1 MMFYRDSVIYFT
13 DYEVCLPIEYEYK
26 CYNYNTKKMSNKFPI
41 TKALPVL
48 FGFFIMGLVDLVG
61 IATNYVKQ
69 DFALSDT
76 LANML
81 PMTLFLWFAVLSVP
95 TGMMMNKLG
104 RKRTVVI
111 SMAISLLAMLLPLV
125 SYNFPMIL
133 VAFGLLGIGNTII
146 QVSLNPL
153 LTNVVRGDRLTS
165 SLTLGQFIKAIAAFL
180 GPIIAGVAAG
190 SFGNWKLVFLF
201 FGVVT
206 VVSGLWLALTPIH
219 EKPVSQSASSF
230 TSSFGLLKDK
240 TILMLFLG
248 IVFVVGVDV
257 GLNTTVPKFLM
268 ERCGIPLEKAGLGTS
283 LYFVAR
289 TLGTFVGAIL
299 LVKLSGRKFF
309 IWSMLVAV
317 PTLVAMLLTGNLW
330 GILSMVFIL
339 GLTVANVFSII
350 FSAALKKK
358 PERANEISGLL
369 IMGVAGGAIIP
380 LIMGVTSD
388 SLGQTG
394 GMAVLL
400 VALAYLLFSAVRM
413 KEE

>member
-1 MMFYRDSVIYFT
+1 MKNES
-13 DYEVCLPIEYEYK
+13 
-26 CYNYNTKKMSNKFPI
+26 SI
-41 TKALPVL
+41 TKILPVL

-81 PMTLFLWFAVLSVP
+81 PMTLFLWFAILSVP
-95 TGMMMNKLG
+95 TGIVMNKLG

-111 SMAISLLAMLLPLV
+111 SMGISLLAMLLPLA

-133 VAFGLLGIGNTII
+133 IAFGLLGIGNTII

-153 LTNVVRGDRLTS
+153 LTNVIRGDRLTS

-180 GPIIAGVAAG
+180 GPIIAGGAAG

-201 FGVVT
+201 FAVVT
-206 VVSGLWLALTPIH
+206 VISGLWLMLTPIQE
-219 EKPVSQSASSF
+219 EKTSQKSSSF
-230 TSSFGLLKDK
+230 GGSFGLLKDG
-240 TILMLFLG
+240 TILLLFLG
-248 IVFVVGVDV
+248 IVFVVGIDV
-257 GLNTTVPKFLM
+257 GLNTTIPKFLM
-268 ERCGIPLEKAGLGTS
+268 ERCSIPLEQAGLGTS

-289 TLGTFVGAIL
+289 TVGTFAGAIL

-309 IWSMLVAV
+309 IVSMLVAI
-317 PTLVAMLLTGNLW
+317 PALLVMLLIGNLW
-330 GILSMVFIL
+330 GILSMVFII
-339 GLTVANVFSII
+339 GLAVANVFSII
-350 FSAALKKK
+350 FSAALKRL

-380 LIMGVTSD
+380 LIMGIASD
-388 SLGQTG
+388 SFGQTG

-400 VALAYLLFSAVRM
+400 IALGYLLFSASKMEKV
-413 KEE
+413 

>member
-1 MMFYRDSVIYFT
+1 MQNNNSI
-13 DYEVCLPIEYEYK
+13 
-26 CYNYNTKKMSNKFPI
+26 NKV
-41 TKALPVL
+41 LPVL

-69 DFALSDT
+69 DFTLSDT

-81 PMTLFLWFAVLSVP
+81 PMTLFLWFAILSVP
-95 TGMMMNKLG
+95 TGIMMNKLG

-111 SMAISLLAMLLPLV
+111 SMAISMIAMLLPLV

-153 LTNVVRGDRLTS
+153 LTNVVRSDRLTS

-201 FGVVT
+201 FAVVT
-206 VVSGLWLALTPIH
+206 VISGLWLMLTPIPE
-219 EKPVSQSASSF
+219 EKNSQKSSTF
-230 TSSFGLLKDK
+230 GDSFGLLKDG

-248 IVFVVGVDV
+248 IVFVVGIDV
-257 GLNTTVPKFLM
+257 GLNTTIPKFLM
-268 ERCGIPLEKAGLGTS
+268 ERCSIPLEQAGLGTS
-283 LYFVAR
+283 LYFIAR
-289 TLGTFVGAIL
+289 TVGSFAGAIL

-309 IWSMLVAV
+309 IWSMFVAI
-317 PTLVAMLLTGNLW
+317 PALLIMLLIGNLW
-330 GILSMVFIL
+330 CILSMIFII
-339 GLTVANVFSII
+339 GFAVANVFSII
-350 FSAALKKK
+350 FSAALKKL
-358 PERANEISGLL
+358 PEYANEISGLM
-369 IMGVAGGAIIP
+369 IMGVAGGAVIP
-380 LIMGVTSD
+380 LIMGITSD

-394 GMAVLL
+394 GMSVLL
-400 VALAYLLFSAVRM
+400 VAMAYLTYSAFKL
-413 KEE
+413 KEN

>member
-1 MMFYRDSVIYFT
+1 VKEKSPVIK
-13 DYEVCLPIEYEYK
+13 V
-26 CYNYNTKKMSNKFPI
+26 
-41 TKALPVL
+41 LPVL
-48 FGFFIMGLVDLVG
+48 FGFFVMGFVDLVG

-69 DFALSDT
+69 DFMLSDT
-76 LANML
+76 LANLL

-95 TGMMMNKLG
+95 TGLMMNKLG
-104 RKRTVVI
+104 RKNTVILSMVI
-111 SMAISLLAMLLPLV
+111 TFLAMLIPLI
-125 SYNFPMIL
+125 SYSFPMML

-190 SFGNWKLVFLF
+190 SFGNWKYIFVIFA
-201 FGVVT
+201 VIT
-206 VVSGLWLALTPIH
+206 VLSGLWLLATPIH
-219 EKPVSQSASSF
+219 EEPVNQSGSSFASSF
-230 TSSFGLLKDK
+230 SLLKDK
-240 TILMLFLG
+240 VILMLFLA

-257 GLNTTVPKFLM
+257 GLNTTIPKFLM
-268 ERCGIPLEKAGLGTS
+268 ERCDILLEKAGLGTS
-283 LYFVAR
+283 LYFIAR
-289 TLGTFVGAIL
+289 TVGSFAGAIL

-309 IWSMLVAV
+309 IVSMFIAIPALLV
-317 PTLVAMLLTGNLW
+317 MLLIGNLW
-330 GILSMVFIL
+330 GILSLIFIL

-350 FSAALKKK
+350 FAAALKRK

-369 IMGVAGGAIIP
+369 IMGVAGGAVIP
-380 LIMGVTSD
+380 LIMGIASD

-400 VALAYLLFSAVRM
+400 VALGYLLFSAFKL
-413 KEE
+413 KES